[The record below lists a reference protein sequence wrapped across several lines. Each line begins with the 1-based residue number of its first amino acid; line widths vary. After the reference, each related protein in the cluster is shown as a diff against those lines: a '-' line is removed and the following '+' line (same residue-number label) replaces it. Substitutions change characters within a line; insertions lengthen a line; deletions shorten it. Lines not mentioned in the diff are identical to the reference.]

1 MVSNL
6 AIIRADIVSDLLVWI
21 AARKRAESLARI
33 VFIPEIRPEKV
44 CYALILPCGII
55 SMLIQNIMR
64 NKQRVLCD
72 RVESRG
78 ILYQLMARFLKD
90 ARPKSDAGDNRIQ
103 KSITYIR
110 KHINENI
117 KIETLVDIACI
128 SKDHFIRLF
137 KKETGMTPV
146 QYISQKKIEK
156 AQLLLVTEEMPIK
169 EIAFLLSYEDHS
181 YFNRLFKKI
190 TGVSPQEYRRNHLKK

>member
-1 MVSNL
+1 M
-6 AIIRADIVSDLLVWI
+6 
-21 AARKRAESLARI
+21 
-33 VFIPEIRPEKV
+33 
-44 CYALILPCGII
+44 
-55 SMLIQNIMR
+55 
-64 NKQRVLCD
+64 
-72 RVESRG
+72 
-78 ILYQLMARFLKD
+78 
-90 ARPKSDAGDNRIQ
+90 
-103 KSITYIR
+103 
-110 KHINENI
+110 
-117 KIETLVDIACI
+117 CI

-190 TGVSPQEYRRNHLKK
+190 TGETPQEYRRGHLKK

>member
-1 MVSNL
+1 MRLTQSNPTFY
-6 AIIRADIVSDLLVWI
+6 DNN
-21 AARKRAESLARI
+21 
-33 VFIPEIRPEKV
+33 
-44 CYALILPCGII
+44 

-90 ARPKSDAGDNRIQ
+90 ACSKSDLGDNRIQ

-110 KHINENI
+110 RHINENI
-117 KIETLVDIACI
+117 KIEALADIVCI

-156 AQLLLVTEEMPIK
+156 AQLLLVTEDMPIK
-169 EIAFLLSYEDHS
+169 EIAFQLSYEDHS
-181 YFNRLFKKI
+181 YFNRLFTKI
-190 TGVSPQEYRRNHLKK
+190 TGETPQEYRRGHLQR